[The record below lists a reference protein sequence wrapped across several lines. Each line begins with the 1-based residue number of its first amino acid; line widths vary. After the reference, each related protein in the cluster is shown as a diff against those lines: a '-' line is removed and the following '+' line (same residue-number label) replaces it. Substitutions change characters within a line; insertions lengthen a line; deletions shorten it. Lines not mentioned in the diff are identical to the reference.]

1 MPQKSF
7 AVAMI
12 DALAHSL
19 RSDPNVVLI
28 GAHSFLSDRG
38 LKPEDERA
46 LWDAFPDRLIDP
58 PTSEGVCTSLVT
70 GAAMAGM
77 RPFLNYGTATF
88 AYEAFNQIMSE
99 AANVHSMSGGQ
110 LRAPLTLHMFAGI
123 RGGGAGQHSSSP
135 QAMYANSAGLEL
147 VLPACPADAQGLLR
161 SAIKSDNPTVVIT
174 HTKLLAMTGEVPD
187 GDYTIPLG
195 QARIAREGR
204 DVTIVATSLM
214 VREALKAAEAL
225 AKDGIEAEVV
235 DPRTIVPLDTDTICA
250 SVRKTGRLVTV
261 DEGNALCSIGS
272 EISALVAEQAF
283 SALKAPILRVARPA
297 VPIAFS
303 PPLEAHVTPN
313 ADKIVAAVKKAMT
326 HQA

>member
-1 MPQKSF
+1 MPTKSF

-12 DALAHSL
+12 DALAWSL
-19 RSDPNVVLI
+19 KTDPNVVLI

-58 PTSEGVCTSLVT
+58 PTSEGVTTSLVT

-88 AYEAFNQIMSE
+88 AFEAFNQIMSE
-99 AANVHSMSGGQ
+99 TANVHNMSGGQ
-110 LRAPLTLHMFAGI
+110 LKAPLTLHMFAGI
-123 RGGGAGQHSSSP
+123 RGGGAAQHSSSP
-135 QAMYANSAGLEL
+135 QAMYANAAGLEL
-147 VLPACPADAQGLLR
+147 VLPASPADAQGLLR
-161 SAIKSDNPTVVIT
+161 SAILSDNPTVVIT
-174 HTKLLAMTGEVPD
+174 HTRLLSMTGEVPD
-187 GDYTIPLG
+187 GDHTVPFG
-195 QARIAREGR
+195 QARIARAGR

-214 VREALKAAEAL
+214 VREALSAAEAL

-235 DPRTIVPLDTDTICA
+235 DPRTIVPLDTDGILA

-272 EISALVAEQAF
+272 EISALVAEHAF
-283 SALKAPILRVARPA
+283 GALKAPILRVARPP
-297 VPIAFS
+297 VPVSFS
-303 PPLEAHVTPN
+303 PPLEAHITPN
-313 ADKIVAAVKKAMT
+313 ADKIVAAVKKVAA
-326 HQA
+326 QG

>member
-1 MPQKSF
+1 MPIKSF

-38 LKPEDERA
+38 LRPEDERA

-88 AYEAFNQIMSE
+88 AFEAFNQIMSE
-99 AANVHSMSGGQ
+99 AANVSLMSGGQ
-110 LRAPLTLHMFAGI
+110 LRAPMTLHMFAGI

-147 VLPACPADAQGLLR
+147 VLPASPADAQGLLR

-174 HTKLLAMTGEVPD
+174 HTRLLSMTGEVPD
-187 GDYTIPLG
+187 GDFSTPFG

-225 AKDGIEAEVV
+225 AQDGVEAEVI
-235 DPRTIVPLDTDTICA
+235 DPRTIIPLDTAAICT

-272 EISALVAEQAF
+272 EIAALVAEQAF
-283 SALKAPILRVARPA
+283 DALKAPIVRVARPP

-303 PPLEAHVTPN
+303 PPLEAYVTPN
-313 ADKIVAAVKKAMT
+313 ADKVVAAVRKTM
-326 HQA
+326 QA

>member
-1 MPQKSF
+1 MPTKSF

-12 DALAHSL
+12 DALAYSL
-19 RSDPNVVLI
+19 KADPNVVII

-38 LKPEDERA
+38 LRPEDERA
-46 LWDAFPDRLIDP
+46 LWDGFPGRLIDP
-58 PTSEGVCTSLVT
+58 PTSEGVTTSLVT

-88 AYEAFNQIMSE
+88 AFEAFNQIMSE
-99 AANVHSMSGGQ
+99 TANVHAMSGGQ

-123 RGGGAGQHSSSP
+123 RGGGAAQHSSSP
-135 QAMYANSAGLEL
+135 QAMYANAAGLEL
-147 VLPACPADAQGLLR
+147 VLPASPADAQGMLR

-187 GDYTIPLG
+187 GDYTVPFG
-195 QARIAREGR
+195 QARIARDGR

-235 DPRTIVPLDTDTICA
+235 DPRTIVPLDGDGICA

-272 EISALVAEQAF
+272 EISALVAEHAF
-283 SALKAPILRVARPA
+283 DALKAPILRVARPP

-313 ADKIVAAVKKAMT
+313 AEKIEAAVKRVMAP
-326 HQA
+326 

>member
-1 MPQKSF
+1 MPTKSF

-19 RSDPNVVLI
+19 RSDPNVVII

-38 LKPEDERA
+38 LRPEDERA

-58 PTSEGVCTSLVT
+58 PTSEGVTTSLVT

-88 AYEAFNQIMSE
+88 AFEAFNQIMSE
-99 AANVHSMSGGQ
+99 TANVHSMSNGQ

-135 QAMYANSAGLEL
+135 QAMYANAAGLEL
-147 VLPACPADAQGLLR
+147 VLPASPADAQGLLR
-161 SAIKSDNPTVVIT
+161 SAILSDNPTVVIT
-174 HTKLLAMTGEVPD
+174 HTKLLRETGEVPD
-187 GDYTIPLG
+187 GDYIVPFG
-195 QARIAREGR
+195 KARVAREGR
-204 DVTIVATSLM
+204 DLTIVATSLM

-225 AKDGIEAEVV
+225 AKDGIEAEVI
-235 DPRTIVPLDTDTICA
+235 DPRTIVPLDADGICA

-272 EISALVAEQAF
+272 EIAALVAEHAF
-283 SALKAPILRVARPA
+283 GALKAPIARVARPP
-297 VPIAFS
+297 VPVSFS
-303 PPLEAHVTPN
+303 SPLEAAVTPN
-313 ADKIVAAVKKAMT
+313 ADKIVAAARKVVAER
-326 HQA
+326 